1 MLVPPDIIAG
11 VMFVLLTGLVFAGYV
26 LIARLQQNPIRDR
39 LAALAGQSSAEFAES
54 QRARPSLID
63 GLAEQLPQMNLDNG
77 ELDRDLRKAGVYRP
91 NARVEYLALRNAMII
106 LTVII
111 TGIVAVAVGPENE
124 LVVLQ
129 ILAVGLLVAIGCW
142 AAPRIYISL
151 RARARVRRI
160 TNALP
165 DALEMIRMCLTGG
178 LPLNTALGHVSRE
191 MYFAH
196 PDLSVELSI
205 LGEQARIGTL
215 SDAFRQF
222 ANRIDTLEVITLST
236 LVQQN
241 QRLGS
246 NVAESIEEYVD
257 SMHETRRQIAD
268 ERAGKVTVQLLFPVV
283 LCLVPSVMIFLW
295 GPAILE
301 LMDFI
306 RSFEGPPASLG

>member
-1 MLVPPDIIAG
+1 
-11 VMFVLLTGLVFAGYV
+11 MFVLLAAFVFSVYV
-26 LIARLQQNPIRDR
+26 LIARIQHNPIRDR
-39 LAALAGQSSAEFAES
+39 LAVMAGQSSAEFET
-54 QRARPSLID
+54 QRSRPSLID
-63 GLAEQLPQMNLDNG
+63 GLADQLPQMNLNNG

-91 NARVEYLALRNAMII
+91 NARTEYLALRNAMMI

-111 TGIVAVAVGPENE
+111 TGMVAVAIGPENE
-124 LVVLQ
+124 LLVLQ
-129 ILAVGLLVAIGCW
+129 TLAVGTLVTILCW
-142 AAPRIYISL
+142 AGPRIYISL
-151 RARARVRRI
+151 RARARVQRI

-165 DALEMIRMCLTGG
+165 DAMEMIRMCLTGG
-178 LPLNTALGHVSRE
+178 LPMNTALGHVSRE

-205 LGEQARIGTL
+205 LGEQARIGSL
-215 SDAFRQF
+215 PDAFRQF
-222 ANRIDTLEVITLST
+222 ADRIDASEVVTLAT

-241 QRLGS
+241 QRLGA

-257 SMHETRRQIAD
+257 GMHEQRRQLAD

-301 LMDFI
+301 LMNFI